1 MRHPPSLRR
10 PVDRQGQQVER
21 DSEQVEEGD
30 GDEGRVR
37 VEHVALPMEYVQF
50 VELLPMEGTQKSDKL
65 IFKFSHF
72 LIVMKIKT

>member
-10 PVDRQGQQVER
+10 PVDRQGQQVEG

-37 VEHVALPMEYVQF
+37 IEHVALSMECNSSSSYKRR
-50 VELLPMEGTQKSDKL
+50 ETERN
-65 IFKFSHF
+65 
-72 LIVMKIKT
+72 